1 MVLRVRRA
9 PGTATTSG
17 REGNYDPDSGAIPLA
32 RVRFFERGSGAV
44 WLDEQQE
51 PVLSEN
57 AEKARATIAEEGASF
72 IGDIQALTG
81 LTMLAVREAIR
92 ELVAWGIATNDTV
105 EAMREIVRLKAM
117 APRNGADP
125 TSWLPADYAP
135 SSNRRFT
142 RARPSVRRLPKW
154 RRPDGPGAAASGW
167 TGRWSLVQ
175 RRGDMG
181 PHLPRKGRG
190 GGRGASAP
198 GGAG

>member
-57 AEKARATIAEEGASF
+57 AEKVRATIAEEGASF
-72 IGDIQALTG
+72 IGDIQAITG

-92 ELVAWGIATNDTV
+92 ELVAWGTATNDTV
-105 EAMREIVRLKAM
+105 EAMREIVRWKAM
-117 APRNGADP
+117 APRTGADANSLM
-125 TSWLPADYAP
+125 TAEYSP
-135 SSNRRFT
+135 SLSRRVT
-142 RARPSVRRLPKW
+142 R
-154 RRPDGPGAAASGW
+154 
-167 TGRWSLVQ
+167 
-175 RRGDMG
+175 
-181 PHLPRKGRG
+181 
-190 GGRGASAP
+190 
-198 GGAG
+198 